1 MFENHGGQGENM
13 SDTIELLNAIGQNAT
28 LRHASV
34 DELAL
39 ILEQAEASE
48 ALKSAVAA
56 GDSSLLS
63 DEFGHKPN
71 RVPQITNAPGHEEDE
86 PDHDGDDKP
95 PHPSDPGHSPP
106 HKRTPRKR

>member
-1 MFENHGGQGENM
+1 M
-13 SDTIELLNAIGQNAT
+13 SDTIELLEAIGRNAT

-34 DELAL
+34 DELAS
-39 ILEQAEASE
+39 ILEQAKASE

-63 DEFGHKPN
+63 EEFGHQPN

-95 PHPSDPGHSPP
+95 HRPPDPGHSPP
-106 HKRTPRKR
+106 HKRTPHKQ

>member
-1 MFENHGGQGENM
+1 M
-13 SDTIELLNAIGQNAT
+13 SDTIELLEAIGQNAT

-34 DELAL
+34 DELAP
-39 ILEQAEASE
+39 ILEQAKASA

-63 DEFGHKPN
+63 EEFGHKPN
-71 RVPQITNAPGHEEDE
+71 RTPQISNAPGHEEE

-106 HKRTPRKR
+106 HKRTPHEQ